1 MAAASPGNGLESLG
15 PVERMGTVGTG
26 PHQFFAD
33 MYINPDRLL
42 QLHTGNMYVLIKN
55 IGIFSLLCVLVHFS
69 LAVLSDL

>member
-33 MYINPDRLL
+33 TLIRTDYFNYI
-42 QLHTGNMYVLIKN
+42 QAIIMYVLIKN